1 MTYNEGS
8 GFTVGEMRIDS
19 DGDLWAFYYDEVG
32 NMAKVNL
39 GHVVG
44 AKGDT
49 GAKGETG
56 ATGAQGIPGPK
67 GEQCLQGISPTFSID
82 ANGDLY
88 ADYDNPYNP
97 NTPSG

>member
-49 GAKGETG
+49 GPKGETG
-56 ATGAQGIPGPK
+56 ATGAQGI
-67 GEQCLQGISPTFSID
+67 SPSFSID
-82 ANGDLY
+82 DNGDLI

>member
-49 GAKGETG
+49 GAKGE
-56 ATGAQGIPGPK
+56 K
-67 GEQCLQGISPTFSID
+67 GEQGLQGISPTFSID
-82 ANGDLY
+82 DNGDLI

>member
-19 DGDLWAFYYDEVG
+19 NGDLWAFYYDEVG

-44 AKGDT
+44 AKGDP
-49 GAKGETG
+49 
-56 ATGAQGIPGPK
+56 GAQGIPGPK
-67 GEQCLQGISPTFSID
+67 GEQGLQGISPTFSID
-82 ANGDLY
+82 ANGDLL
-88 ADYDNPYNP
+88 ADYDNPYDP

>member
-19 DGDLWAFYYDEVG
+19 VGDLWALYYDEVG
-32 NMAKVNL
+32 NMAQVNL

-49 GAKGETG
+49 GATG
-56 ATGAQGIPGPK
+56 PQGPIGPK
-67 GEQCLQGISPTFSID
+67 GEQGLQGISPTFSID
-82 ANGDLY
+82 TNGDLWV
-88 ADYDNPYNP
+88 DYDNPYNP
-97 NTPSG
+97 NKSNG

>member
-19 DGDLWAFYYDEVG
+19 DGDLWAFYYDEEG

-44 AKGDT
+44 AKGET
-49 GAKGETG
+49 GPKG
-56 ATGAQGIPGPK
+56 ATGAMGPTGPK
-67 GEQCLQGISPTFSID
+67 GEQGLQGISPTFSID
-82 ANGDLY
+82 ANGDLL

-97 NTPSG
+97 NISNG

>member
-44 AKGDT
+44 AKG
-49 GAKGETG
+49 ETG
-56 ATGAQGIPGPK
+56 ATGATGAK
-67 GEQCLQGISPTFSID
+67 GEDGISPTFSID
-82 ANGDLY
+82 DNGDLI

>member
-44 AKGDT
+44 DKGD
-49 GAKGETG
+49 
-56 ATGAQGIPGPK
+56 IGPK
-67 GEQCLQGISPTFSID
+67 GEQGLQGISPTFSID

-97 NTPSG
+97 NTPSGED

>member
-19 DGDLWAFYYDEVG
+19 EGDLWAFYYDEVG

-44 AKGDT
+44 AKGET
-49 GAKGETG
+49 GAKGATG
-56 ATGAQGIPGPK
+56 ATGATGPK
-67 GEQCLQGISPTFSID
+67 GEQGLQGISPTFSID

>member
-49 GAKGETG
+49 GEKGETG
-56 ATGAQGIPGPK
+56 ATGAQG
-67 GEQCLQGISPTFSID
+67 LQGISPTFSID

-88 ADYDNPYNP
+88 ADYDKPYNP

>member
-8 GFTVGEMRIDS
+8 GFTVGEMRIDR
-19 DGDLWAFYYDEVG
+19 DGDLWAFYYDEEG

-49 GAKGETG
+49 GEKGETG
-56 ATGAQGIPGPK
+56 APGAQGIPGQK
-67 GEQCLQGISPTFSID
+67 GEQGLQGISPTFSIND
-82 ANGDLY
+82 NGDLI

-97 NTPSG
+97 NKPSG

>member
-49 GAKGETG
+49 GAKGN
-56 ATGAQGIPGPK
+56 PGQK
-67 GEQCLQGISPTFSID
+67 GEQGLQGISPTFSID
-82 ANGDLY
+82 DNGDLI

>member
-19 DGDLWAFYYDEVG
+19 DGDLWAFYYDEAG

-56 ATGAQGIPGPK
+56 DTGAQGIPGPK
-67 GEQCLQGISPTFSID
+67 GEQGLQGISPTFSID
-82 ANGDLY
+82 ANGDLI

>member
-49 GAKGETG
+49 GPKGETG
-56 ATGAQGIPGPK
+56 ATGAQGI
-67 GEQCLQGISPTFSID
+67 SPTFSID
-82 ANGDLY
+82 DNGDLI

>member
-44 AKGDT
+44 AKG
-49 GAKGETG
+49 ETG
-56 ATGAQGIPGPK
+56 ATGATGAK
-67 GEQCLQGISPTFSID
+67 GEDGISPTFSID
-82 ANGDLY
+82 DNGDLI

-97 NTPSG
+97 NTPNG

>member
-19 DGDLWAFYYDEVG
+19 NGDLWAFYYDEVG

-44 AKGDT
+44 AKG
-49 GAKGETG
+49 ETG
-56 ATGAQGIPGPK
+56 ATGATGAK
-67 GEQCLQGISPTFSID
+67 GEPGISPKFSID
-82 ANGDLY
+82 ENGDLL
-88 ADYDNPYNP
+88 ADYDNPYDP
-97 NTPSG
+97 NKPNG

>member
-44 AKGDT
+44 D
-49 GAKGETG
+49 KGET
-56 ATGAQGIPGPK
+56 GPK
-67 GEQCLQGISPTFSID
+67 GEQGLQGISPTFSID
-82 ANGDLY
+82 ANGDLL
-88 ADYDNPYNP
+88 ADYDNPYDP